1 MSACQLKK
9 TFTSAEPRPVA
20 ERTNA
25 APGTSFIASSIGR
38 VMVAIISSAGMTPL
52 SIRMTQRGKFV
63 CGKTDEGI
71 RSAANTPP
79 RHRANVMNMMA
90 VALWVANC
98 PIIVEAT
105 FCIGPDFTGS

>member
-1 MSACQLKK
+1 MSACQVKK

-63 CGKTDEGI
+63 CGNTDEGI
-71 RSAANTPP
+71 FSAANTPA
-79 RHRANVMNMMA
+79 RHRASVMNMMA
-90 VALWVANC
+90 VAFWVANR
-98 PIIVEAT
+98 PMP
-105 FCIGPDFTGS
+105 G